1 MQEITLNLRTNKNG
15 FPILKIRH
23 LYKLDNSVET
33 KHPQLQPYSF
43 FKTQAKNPLLKDTQD
58 LKQLGRLIAGID
70 TTVRT
75 SSIRVSCFVI
85 QTCTFPSHLPAITDP
100 QILFPP
106 FSLIFLQLARIR

>member
-1 MQEITLNLRTNKNG
+1 MQEITLNLHTNKNG

-33 KHPQLQPYSF
+33 KHSQLQPYSF
-43 FKTQAKNPLLKDTQD
+43 FKTQAKNPLLKDTHD